1 MGNWFSAESPT
12 TSQHAETQRDAGR
25 SPVSAHSGSVVNTPQ
40 LSDVNVGGNININTY
55 VQPPASTEQTQHI
68 SPTTEENIQ
77 KCQADLKSY
86 LKSQTKNL
94 LQGTEEDGS
103 QTQLNKSYTE
113 LYITEGGSGEVN
125 HEHEVIE
132 LECTRSSSEEKK
144 IHLNDIFEPLIKE
157 DDPPQRV
164 LTKGIAG
171 IGKTVAVQKFTH
183 DWAVGKANQT
193 IEFIFPFTFREL
205 NLIKDKDWSLTELI
219 AYYFKVGD
227 LEASDYSNKSI
238 LFIFDGLDESKLPLD
253 IKKNKMCHSV
263 TDTTTL
269 DVLLT
274 NLITGKLLHKA
285 SVWITSRPAAAT
297 KIPAKF
303 IDRVTEVRGFND
315 EQKEEYFQRNVSD
328 KDVAQK
334 IFDHLQSKP
343 LRSLYIMCHI
353 PVFCWISATAL
364 QSLLTKTQKGELPK
378 TVTEMYTHFLIVQT
392 KRNNEKDY
400 HEGETDTDVIMKLGK
415 LAFEQL
421 QKGNIIF
428 YEDDLKSCQID
439 LTQAAVYSGVCT
451 QIIRK
456 EFGLHKQNI
465 YSFIHLSIQEF
476 LAALYVLE
484 TFIDNGKNLL
494 SKVKVKVVS
503 DKGELPLILLHKSAV
518 DMALDSDYGQWDL
531 FVRFLLGLSQ
541 VQNQELLQKF
551 FQFKER
557 PPQSNKMTITRIHE
571 KIKKLSYTDK
581 SINLFHCLNEL
592 GDQSLVEQVQKYQS
606 SGDVSKISPAH
617 WSALAYLLLVSTD
630 DLDVFDLQKYH
641 KSEEVLKRLLPVLRV
656 AKTALLSDCNLV
668 DSCCHNISSVLS
680 FKSSR
685 LEELDLSKNNLQ
697 DYGMT
702 LLSDGLKSPNC
713 KLQRLCL
720 QDCGITKKG
729 CQALASGLASN
740 SSHLRELDLSNN
752 RFLDEG
758 LELLSRALNQCT
770 LETLRLC
777 ECGLKG
783 EPPASALN
791 LNPSQLKNLDLSR
804 NHFTEQAI
812 TQLCSFLKHPD
823 CQLEK
828 LGLFKTNLQ
837 TESVDAL
844 ASALAS
850 NPSQLRELDLGG
862 NSLGDGGVMKIAA
875 LLKDPN
881 CKVDKLRLFKTN
893 LQTESVDALAS
904 ALASNPSQLREL
916 DLGGNSL
923 GDGGVM
929 KIAALLKDPNCKV
942 DKLRLVGCQ
951 FTHNGCA
958 VLASSLKSNP
968 GHLRVLDLTR
978 NVLQDVGV
986 ENLSEFLAEPLC
998 QLETLKLKCCMLT
1011 AACCRSLTFA
1021 LSCSSALKELDLSFN
1036 HLTDQGLT
1044 LLADWLRK
1052 PQCRLEIL
1060 RLPGCTDSSCES
1072 LASALTLNPSHLREL
1087 ELSRTDSEGPGLER
1101 LSGLQRNSGY
1111 KLQKLVVKSTVATP
1125 TD

>member
-881 CKVDKLRLFKTN
+881 CKVDKLRL
-893 LQTESVDALAS
+893 
-904 ALASNPSQLREL
+904 
-916 DLGGNSL
+916 
-923 GDGGVM
+923 
-929 KIAALLKDPNCKV
+929 
-942 DKLRLVGCQ
+942 VGCQ

>member
-770 LETLRLC
+770 LETLRL
-777 ECGLKG
+777 
-783 EPPASALN
+783 
-791 LNPSQLKNLDLSR
+791 
-804 NHFTEQAI
+804 
-812 TQLCSFLKHPD
+812 
-823 CQLEK
+823 
-828 LGLFKTNLQ
+828 
-837 TESVDAL
+837 
-844 ASALAS
+844 
-850 NPSQLRELDLGG
+850 
-862 NSLGDGGVMKIAA
+862 
-875 LLKDPN
+875 
-881 CKVDKLRLFKTN
+881 FKTN